1 MTRNKVTSKHSG
13 RKIFNRKLIIFL
25 YISFLK
31 PFVLLRLRELSYY
44 WNYLNCFATN
54 MQSLKTLNEKLW
66 KINILQFSDTH
77 LRVCVSGVYSI
88 LIFKT
93 YALRNFLIDEP
104 LSHYV
109 EANWYALEVSS
120 GFYSMGALTVCVLK
134 HWSCNIDVDKLP

>member
-1 MTRNKVTSKHSG
+1 MTPNKVTSKHSG

-31 PFVLLRLRELSYY
+31 PLVLLRLRELSYY
-44 WNYLNCFATN
+44 WNYLNYFATN

-66 KINILQFSDTH
+66 KINILQFPDTH
-77 LRVCVSGVYSI
+77 LRVGVSGGYSI

-93 YALRNFLIDEP
+93 YALRNFLIDER

-109 EANWYALEVSS
+109 EAN
-120 GFYSMGALTVCVLK
+120 
-134 HWSCNIDVDKLP
+134 